1 MAFELIS
8 RALRGTT
15 RPPLPD
21 PGPVR
26 RAAVALV
33 FRDSPGR
40 WPQLLMIKRADA
52 PGDPWSGHM
61 AFPGGRVEQ
70 DENDA
75 QAAIRESEEELGL
88 RLEGAHRLGT
98 LRPVIGPR
106 LRKDKPTVHVQPF
119 VFWVQGSPP
128 LRPNHEVAEV
138 HWFGLHRFLQD
149 EGRATFPFSWKGSQL
164 KLPCHRLD
172 GRVIWGMSL
181 SMIDD
186 LVDRIRRAEQ
196 A

>member
-15 RPPLPD
+15 RPPLPEL
-21 PGPVR
+21 GPVR

-40 WPQLLMIKRADA
+40 WPQLLMIKRADR

-128 LRPNHEVAEV
+128 LPLLPLPLHTGQRSMGSLTETAPLPRHTV
-138 HWFGLHRFLQD
+138 HVMPERMGTSPSPRQ
-149 EGRATFPFSWKGSQL
+149 
-164 KLPCHRLD
+164 
-172 GRVIWGMSL
+172 
-181 SMIDD
+181 
-186 LVDRIRRAEQ
+186 
-196 A
+196 